1 MGLRVVEEEGLWLAA
16 DSSSSRTDYSA
27 GVTSVRGA
35 LCIDKIHTPEM
46 RLCATGS
53 VRLVS

>member
-1 MGLRVVEEEGLWLAA
+1 MVEGGGGHR
-16 DSSSSRTDYSA
+16 DSSSSRKDYSA
-27 GVTSVRGA
+27 GIASVHGA

>member
-1 MGLRVVEEEGLWLAA
+1 MLAV
-16 DSSSSRTDYSA
+16 DSSSSRKDYSS
-27 GVTSVRGA
+27 GVASVHGA
-35 LCIDKIHTPEM
+35 LSIDKIHTPEM